1 MWDLGDRN
9 RGIFVLISVLSGCAV
24 LYNAWGPILAL
35 TVSIIVVIYVCY
47 SLLTNDSILS
57 PQALFFLEYVRE
69 GGREISANLNVA
81 SFYLSST
88 LRKLYTILNSHCW
101 TYVASKMSRFRKN
114 SSYQLSN
121 DNRQAS
127 RSSSRFDLTTNAL
140 SPIPK
145 NNYQE
150 NTPYID
156 RLATRQPGD
165 NYPLTKLTSTPLD
178 PWCKDTEAPSNG
190 GIGLFTPARP
200 LRREAQP
207 TFGPSHS
214 SMIQNETVFSPEGS
228 PWGTSISPKMRS
240 KAAGIKT
247 VQTVAGPLLASTRYN
262 IDPKT
267 YSDVTSPGLSTR
279 LARYATE
286 ANSKLT
292 HQSQY
297 ATGQFP
303 KVNLSVSPLPLINMK
318 NAKVRTPV
326 TVRIAPPD
334 TSRYS
339 PPERQRVIADICKA
353 ENRGPQS
360 VVQVLREISLKRH
373 ASRDDVSLDLAKKQR
388 TESIYEDNL
397 DDLEEMTQKR
407 SREDSPNSEEEEDL
421 LRNNQLRPVKK
432 TKTPSCYDVLNSLS
446 SSNQYSSSGVKRKA
460 STLDLSRSGTP
471 DIEKHFKPSDTIQGT
486 PKLLVTVTEPET
498 EKRKPQR
505 DDLNLKS
512 SLNMEVDLSKKSQE
526 QSPIQV
532 KGILKNVSTKDTIE
546 DQSQGQSEGAG
557 KKMEEN
563 TETEPTKNLS
573 PAVNKSI
580 NFTEK
585 LFMKAE
591 PQANERLRT
600 LIEEQGNI
608 RAKFTTDDV
617 DEIKKEDIVNM
628 RQTSMR
634 ARLQSMFDAISGKS
648 AKKINPDVII
658 QADSNNEP
666 STTSDAP
673 SSSAT
678 LSLTTSTTGITTTPI
693 TTSAVVS
700 TAANSKVGNTT
711 KIKNVTFDLPSS
723 QQPLIL
729 NSSLTSTISST
740 GFQANTTE
748 AQSQSEIPKL
758 NFGTVATTT
767 TNTTA
772 TDPAKVSSP
781 NNQNTS
787 TMSTP
792 ASSAITSTIAPP
804 SFAVGTTST
813 QGSTVSSGIQS
824 GSNLTSSTTLA
835 TKVLPPSSIGV
846 FSSSNYT
853 NVTQS
858 TNIMLGSEPLMT
870 SLSPSTGK
878 FVHEPIKSVDT
889 VKTNTQ
895 TPTPMPNFS
904 FGATKMTPSSA
915 FGGNNQF
922 SASTQNQANISTSTP
937 ATTSAFVPSIAA
949 QTQQSATKVT
959 SMAGSITVPETK
971 PAVFS
976 FDGNSAMPQS
986 TSSGSFLFAG
996 NTSTTMSQAPTFGI
1010 ITNQSTLTFGNTAT
1024 TTQNPPAYGSSV
1036 NFQSVQAPGVSVAST
1051 TSQNAATFSSNPP
1064 AFGSVVTT
1072 AAQNVPPFGTV
1083 ASSAPP
1089 PAYGINT
1096 PTTSSTFA
1104 FGNAAAQT
1112 TAASAFSTNVKS
1124 TTPSTASTLGKN
1136 PTFSF
1141 GSTSAPSTKPGF
1153 SFSANAAPTTTSSEA
1168 VTAGNTV
1175 RVPAYT
1181 IPNSRCAPLFGAPAT
1196 TAPPVFGAPSSTAP
1210 PAFGGTSSTT
1220 MTAFGATA
1228 NTTTPLF
1235 GSPATTT
1242 SGMFNTGA
1250 NQSTFGTVSNS
1261 AATPSAFSVP
1271 KTTAPPAFG
1280 SHTTDT
1286 GFNYGGKAVQFTGT
1300 GLTTTPSTAA
1310 ATGSA
1315 VTSTATS
1322 AFGANTEQKNI
1333 FGQAK
1338 SPPSFAA
1345 STSQTFGNSGTPS
1358 FGTSNTS
1365 FGGAANTASGNNSV
1379 FGAQTSMAPAFGTQ
1393 TPAVKQTS
1401 QAPPPAFGSVNTSF
1415 GASATP
1421 STGFGSSAATFGTQN
1436 TTTPNFGAGTASSGS
1451 TFGTNVPTPFG
1462 QGQKP
1467 PPAFGTQNSTTPS
1480 FGSTNNNTSGG
1491 FGFNSSQQQTQQNSS
1506 FSFSGN
1512 ATANSTMAA
1521 APFQFGGAP
1530 AKTDGFNFNAPT
1542 TVPNLSFGANASS
1555 SFGGPTQG
1563 SNMFG
1568 AATPAV
1574 PASGMFSI
1582 GAGSTAPRSRS
1593 NRTRSRR

>member
-35 TVSIIVVIYVCY
+35 TVSIIAVIHVCY

-57 PQALFFLEYVRE
+57 PQALFFLEYVSE
-69 GGREISANLNVA
+69 GGREISANLNAA

-88 LRKLYTILNSHCW
+88 LRKLYTILSNHCR
-101 TYVASKMSRFRKN
+101 TYVAAKMSRFRKN

-127 RSSSRFDLTTNAL
+127 RSSSRFDLTTNPL

-145 NNYQE
+145 NSYQE

-156 RLATRQPGD
+156 HPATRQLSD
-165 NYPLTKLTSTPLD
+165 NYSLTKLTSTPLD
-178 PWCKDTEAPSNG
+178 PWCKDPQVPSNG
-190 GIGLFTPARP
+190 GIELFTPTRP
-200 LRREAQP
+200 LRREIQP
-207 TFGPSHS
+207 IFGPNHS

-279 LARYATE
+279 LAKYATE
-286 ANSKLT
+286 ANNKLT

-318 NAKVRTPV
+318 NVKVRTPV
-326 TVRIAPPD
+326 TVRIAPPE

-339 PPERQRVIADICKA
+339 PPERQRIISDICKA
-353 ENRGPQS
+353 ENRAPQS

-388 TESIYEDNL
+388 TEDIYEDNL
-397 DDLEEMTQKR
+397 DDLVEMTQKR
-407 SREDSPNSEEEEDL
+407 TREDSPNSEEEEDL

-432 TKTPSCYDVLNSLS
+432 TKTPSCFDVLNSLS
-446 SSNQYSSSGVKRKA
+446 SSNQYSSGIKRKA
-460 STLDLSRSGTP
+460 SSLDLSRCGTP
-471 DIEKHFKPSDTIQGT
+471 SIEKHFKPSDMVQGT
-486 PKLLVTVTEPET
+486 PKLLVTVIEPEI
-498 EKRKPQR
+498 EKIKLQR

-512 SLNMEVDLSKKSQE
+512 SLNMEVEMYKKSPE
-526 QSPIQV
+526 RSSMQV
-532 KGILKNVSTKDTIE
+532 KSILKSVSTKDTVGDQNQ
-546 DQSQGQSEGAG
+546 DQSDREG
-557 KKMEEN
+557 KKIEEKP
-563 TETEPTKNLS
+563 EIEPMKNLS

-580 NFTEK
+580 SFTEK

-608 RAKFTTDDV
+608 RAKFTSDDV

-666 STTSDAP
+666 STTSDVP

-678 LSLTTSTTGITTTPI
+678 LRLTTSTTDINTSPIATSSVVPTIT
-693 TTSAVVS
+693 
-700 TAANSKVGNTT
+700 NSKLGSTIKT
-711 KIKNVTFDLPSS
+711 KHVTFDLPSS
-723 QQPLIL
+723 QQPLIS
-729 NSSLTSTISST
+729 NSSLTSSISST
-740 GFQANTTE
+740 GFQASTTE
-748 AQSQSEIPKL
+748 AQNQSEVPKL

-767 TNTTA
+767 INTTA
-772 TDPAKVSSP
+772 TDPAKVSSS
-781 NNQNTS
+781 NSQNTNN
-787 TMSTP
+787 MSTP
-792 ASSAITSTIAPP
+792 ASSATISTIAPP
-804 SFAVGTTST
+804 SFAVATSST
-813 QGSTVSSGIQS
+813 QSSTVSSGIQS
-824 GSNLTSSTTLA
+824 GSNLTSSTSLA
-835 TKVLPPSSIGV
+835 TKFLPPSSIGA

-853 NVTQS
+853 NVTQN
-858 TNIMLGSEPLMT
+858 TNTVSVSEPVMT
-870 SLSPSTGK
+870 TLSPSTGK
-878 FVHEPIKSVDT
+878 FVQEPIKVVEP
-889 VKTNTQ
+889 VKTSTH
-895 TPTPMPNFS
+895 TPAPMPNFS
-904 FGATKMTPSSA
+904 FGAAKMTSSSA
-915 FGGNNQF
+915 FGENNQF
-922 SASTQNQANISTSTP
+922 PASTQNQVNVSITTP
-937 ATTSAFVPSIAA
+937 TTTSSFMPGSVS

-959 SMAGSITVPETK
+959 SNAGSIAVPETK

-976 FDGNSAMPQS
+976 FGGNSAMPQS

-996 NTSTTMSQAPTFGI
+996 NVNTAMSQAPTFGT
-1010 ITNQSTLTFGNTAT
+1010 ITNQSNVTFGSTVA
-1024 TTQNPPAYGSSV
+1024 TTQNPPAFGSSV
-1036 NFQSVQAPGVSVAST
+1036 NFQTIQAPGLSVAST
-1051 TSQNAATFSSNPP
+1051 TSQNAPTFSSSTPG
-1064 AFGSVVTT
+1064 FGSAVTT
-1072 AAQNVPPFGTV
+1072 VTQNAPTFETL

-1096 PTTSSTFA
+1096 STTSTSFA
-1104 FGNAAAQT
+1104 FGSTAGQT
-1112 TAASAFSTNVKS
+1112 TTASAFSTNVKS
-1124 TTPSTASTLGKN
+1124 TTPSIAPASGKD

-1141 GSTSAPSTKPGF
+1141 GSTSAPGTKPGF
-1153 SFSANAAPTTTSSEA
+1153 SFGANAVPTTTSSGA
-1168 VTAGNTV
+1168 VTSGNTNQ
-1175 RVPAYT
+1175 VPAYK
-1181 IPNSRCAPLFGAPAT
+1181 ILNSRCAPRFGTPAT
-1196 TAPPVFGAPSSTAP
+1196 TAPSAFGESSSTAA
-1210 PAFGGTSSTT
+1210 PALGGTSGAA
-1220 MTAFGATA
+1220 MTAFGVTSS
-1228 NTTTPLF
+1228 TTTPLF

-1242 SGMFNTGA
+1242 SGMFNTSA
-1250 NQSTFGTVSNS
+1250 NQSTFGTGSNS
-1261 AATPSAFSVP
+1261 AAAPSAFSVP
-1271 KTTAPPAFG
+1271 KTTTPPAFG
-1280 SHTTDT
+1280 SHTADT

-1300 GLTTTPSTAA
+1300 GLNPTPSTAA
-1310 ATGSA
+1310 ATGST

-1322 AFGANTEQKNI
+1322 AFGVTTDQI
-1333 FGQAK
+1333 TLFGQGK
-1338 SPPSFAA
+1338 SPPSFAS
-1345 STSQTFGNSGTPS
+1345 STSQAFGSGGTPS
-1358 FGTSNTS
+1358 FGALNTS
-1365 FGGAANTASGNNSV
+1365 FGGVATTASGNNSG
-1379 FGAQTSMAPAFGTQ
+1379 FGAQTSMAPTFGTQ
-1393 TPAVKQTS
+1393 TPAVKQSS
-1401 QAPPPAFGSVNTSF
+1401 QAPPPAFASTNTSF
-1415 GASATP
+1415 GASAAP
-1421 STGFGSSAATFGTQN
+1421 STGFGSSATTFGTQN
-1436 TTTPNFGAGTASSGS
+1436 TTTPNFGAGTVSSGS
-1451 TFGTNVPTPFG
+1451 TFGTNVSTPFG
-1462 QGQKP
+1462 QSQNP
-1467 PPAFGTQNSTTPS
+1467 PPAFGTQNSITPS
-1480 FGSTNNNTSGG
+1480 FGSTNNNASGA
-1491 FGFNSSQQQTQQNSS
+1491 FGFNANQQQTQQNSS
-1506 FSFSGN
+1506 FSFSAN
-1512 ATANSTMAA
+1512 ATANNTMGA

-1542 TVPNLSFGANASS
+1542 TTPNLNFGANASS
-1555 SFGGPTQG
+1555 SFGAPTQG

-1568 AATPAV
+1568 AAAPAV